1 MRVFQVALGKPEPWP
16 ALVLNT
22 VFRKPCGQL
31 PLAGVREAETSEV
44 PDVPE
49 LPDPP
54 EVELPEP
61 PEPLE
66 EPDESVAALLGPA
79 LLALEL
85 DGEDDC

>member
-1 MRVFQVALGKPEPWP
+1 MRVFQVALGKPELWP

-31 PLAGVREAETSEV
+31 PLAGVREPETSEV

-61 PEPLE
+61 LE
-66 EPDESVAALLGPA
+66 EPDESVAALLGPG